1 MNTPNPPA
9 SISVSRRL
17 WQSLSVSLDQQET
30 EGTADISEEIIHADR
45 AGVGVAVKCAD
56 SLGAQRA
63 LTRALRANPAA
74 SHFVFVKKHETGR
87 KNSALS
93 RKRAA

>member
-1 MNTPNPPA
+1 MNSPA
-9 SISVSRRL
+9 SISISRRL
-17 WQSLSVSLDQQET
+17 WHSVSISLDQQET
-30 EGTADISEEIIHADR
+30 HGTEDVSEEIIHTDR
-45 AGVGVAVKCAD
+45 AGVGVAVECAD

-74 SHFVFVKKHETGR
+74 SAFVFVKKHEKGR

-93 RKRAA
+93 RNRTA